1 MADEKRNQLMV
12 AAGNEPLLGAGIE
25 DVAPAKSST
34 FAFLGNVDV
43 MRQVTLILGL
53 AICLAIAVFILLW
66 GSEPEMRPL
75 GQFSTTELV
84 KTLDFLDQKQLEYKV
99 EGNTVLVS
107 AKDYSNIALQLKR
120 EGLAQPELPTGDSLL
135 LKDSGFGVSQRLE
148 GERLK
153 FSREQQLASAIQQY
167 RNITKAT
174 VLLAIPKDNVFA
186 RNERK
191 PSATVVV
198 TLGTSGTLEQEEVDA
213 IVDTVASAVHGLEPS
228 RVTVTDQNG
237 RLLNSGSQ
245 DAASSRARK
254 EFEMQ
259 QKKELEYKQK
269 IDSILA
275 PVLGLGNYTAEVD
288 VSLDFTQEE
297 ETRKRYN
304 PDLPAVRSEVTL
316 EENNMGAGSSGVPGA
331 LSNQPPA
338 ASGIPEQA
346 VGAGGQSQSQS
357 NARSR
362 KEATRNYELDT
373 TVSHVQ
379 RASGGIRR
387 LTVSVGVDYKNVTA
401 EDGKVSREAQS
412 QAELDTIRRL
422 LKGGLGFDVSR
433 GDSLEVVSLPF
444 NRPELDATAA
454 ETSLLDDP
462 RFLSAVRISAS
473 VLVII
478 VLIVSVVRPMLSKL
492 LYPEHKPEGREVDM
506 DASVALDGDDEL
518 SLLASQAEMQE
529 PVFGVRNGQLVLP
542 DLHRDEDL
550 LRAVRALVANEPDLA
565 AQVVKEW
572 VVREMSK

>member
-12 AAGNEPLLGAGIE
+12 AAGSEPLLGAGIE

-43 MRQVTLILGL
+43 MRQITLILGL

-99 EGNTVLVS
+99 EGSTVLVA

-153 FSREQQLASAIQQY
+153 YSREQQLASAIQQY

-198 TLGTSGTLEQEEVDA
+198 TLGTSGALAQEEVDA

-316 EENNMGAGSSGVPGA
+316 EENNMGSGNSGVPGA

-338 ASGIPEQA
+338 ASAIPEQA
-346 VGAGGQSQSQS
+346 TGSASQSQT

-379 RASGGIRR
+379 RAAGGIRR

-401 EDGKVSREAQS
+401 EDGKTTREPQT

-506 DASVALDGDDEL
+506 DASVALEGDDEL

-572 VVREMSK
+572 VLKEMAK

>member
-1 MADEKRNQLMV
+1 MADDKRNQLMV
-12 AAGNEPLLGAGIE
+12 AGGDPLMGAGVD
-25 DVAPAKSST
+25 DVVTTKPSPL
-34 FAFLGNVDV
+34 AFMGNVDIL
-43 MRQVTLILGL
+43 RQVTLILGL

-66 GSEPEMRPL
+66 GKEPEMRPL
-75 GQFSTTELV
+75 GQFTTEELV
-84 KTLDFLDQKQLEYKV
+84 KTLDFLDQKQLNYKV
-99 EGNTVLVS
+99 EGNSVLVT
-107 AKDYSNIALQLKR
+107 ADDYSNIVLQLKR
-120 EGLAQPELPTGDSLL
+120 EGLSQPELPTGDSLL

-153 FSREQQLASAIQQY
+153 YSREQQLARAIEQY
-167 RNITKAT
+167 RNISKAT

-198 TLGTSGTLEQEEVDA
+198 ALGSSGALGQEEVDA

-269 IDSILA
+269 IDAILA
-275 PVLGLGNYTAEVD
+275 PVLGIGNYTAEVD

-297 ETRKRYN
+297 ETRKRFN

-316 EENNMGAGSSGVPGA
+316 EENSMGAAGNTGVPGA

-338 ASGIPEQA
+338 ASNIPEQA
-346 VGAGGQSQSQS
+346 TGAAGQSAA
-357 NARSR
+357 NGRSR

-379 RASGGIRR
+379 RAMGGIRR
-387 LTVSVGVDYKNVTA
+387 LTVSVGVDYKNITA
-401 EDGKVSREAQS
+401 ADGKVTREPQT

-422 LKGGLGFDVSR
+422 LKGGIGFDVSR
-433 GDSLEVVSLPF
+433 GDNLEVVSLSF
-444 NRPELDATAA
+444 NRPDLTSAA
-454 ETSLLDDP
+454 ETPLVEQTWFW
-462 RFLSAVRISAS
+462 RAIRIAAS

-478 VLIVSVVRPMLSKL
+478 VLVVTIVRPMLARL
-492 LYPEHKPEGREVDM
+492 LYPDQKPEGREVDM
-506 DASVALDGDDEL
+506 DSSVALDGDDEL
-518 SLLASQAEMQE
+518 SLLASQADMQE
-529 PVFGVRNGQLVLP
+529 PIFGVRNGQLVLP

-572 VVREMSK
+572 VIKEMAK

>member
-1 MADEKRNQLMV
+1 MADDKRNQLMV
-12 AAGNEPLLGAGIE
+12 AGGDPLMGAGVD
-25 DVAPAKSST
+25 DVVTTKPSPL
-34 FAFLGNVDV
+34 AFMGNVDIL
-43 MRQVTLILGL
+43 RQVTLILGL

-66 GSEPEMRPL
+66 GKEPEMRPL
-75 GQFSTTELV
+75 GQFTTDELV
-84 KTLDFLDQKQLEYKV
+84 KTLDFLDQKQLNYKV
-99 EGNTVLVS
+99 DGNSVLVT
-107 AKDYSNIALQLKR
+107 ADDYSNIVLQLKR

-153 FSREQQLASAIQQY
+153 YSREQQLARAIEQY
-167 RNITKAT
+167 RNISKAT

-198 TLGTSGTLEQEEVDA
+198 ALGSSGALGQEEIDA

-269 IDSILA
+269 IDAILA
-275 PVLGLGNYTAEVD
+275 PVLGIGNYTAEVD

-297 ETRKRYN
+297 ETRKRFN

-316 EENNMGAGSSGVPGA
+316 EENSMGAAGNTGVPGA

-338 ASGIPEQA
+338 ASNIPEQA
-346 VGAGGQSQSQS
+346 TGAAGQSAA
-357 NARSR
+357 NGRSR

-379 RASGGIRR
+379 RAMGGIRR
-387 LTVSVGVDYKNVTA
+387 LTVSVGVDYKNITA
-401 EDGKVSREAQS
+401 ADGKVTREPQS

-422 LKGGLGFDVSR
+422 LKGGIGFDVSR
-433 GDSLEVVSLPF
+433 GDNLEVVSLSF
-444 NRPELDATAA
+444 NRPDLASVA
-454 ETSLLDDP
+454 ETPLVEQSWFW
-462 RFLSAVRISAS
+462 RAIRIAAS

-478 VLIVSVVRPMLSKL
+478 VLVVTIVRPMLARL
-492 LYPEHKPEGREVDM
+492 LYPDQKPEGREVDM
-506 DASVALDGDDEL
+506 DSSVALDGDDDL
-518 SLLASQAEMQE
+518 SLLASQADMQE

-572 VVREMSK
+572 VIKEMAK

>member
-1 MADEKRNQLMV
+1 MMADDKRNELMV
-12 AAGNEPLLGAGIE
+12 AGGEPMLGASL
-25 DVAPAKSST
+25 DDAAAAKPSP
-34 FAFLGNVDV
+34 FAIMGNVDV
-43 MRQVTLILGL
+43 LRQVTLVLGL
-53 AICLAIAVFILLW
+53 AICLAIAVFILMW
-66 GSEPEMRPL
+66 GKEPEMRPL
-75 GQFSTTELV
+75 GQFSTEELV
-84 KTLDFLDQKQLEYKV
+84 KTLDFLDQKQLNYKV
-99 EGNTVLVS
+99 EGNTVLVT
-107 AKDYSNIALQLKR
+107 ADDYSNIVLQLKR
-120 EGLAQPELPTGDSLL
+120 EGMAQPELPSGDALL
-135 LKDSGFGVSQRLE
+135 MKDSGFGVSQRLE

-153 FSREQQLASAIQQY
+153 FSREQQLARAIEQY
-167 RNITKAT
+167 RNISKAT

-198 TLGTSGTLEQEEVDA
+198 TLGGGSLDQEEVDA
-213 IVDTVASAVHGLEPS
+213 VVDTVASAVHGLEPT

-245 DAASSRARK
+245 DAVSSRAHK
-254 EFEMQ
+254 EFEIQ

-275 PVLGLGNYTAEVD
+275 PVLGIGNYTAEVD

-316 EENNMGAGSSGVPGA
+316 EENNMGGGSSGVPGA

-338 ASGIPEQA
+338 ASNIPQQA
-346 VGAGGQSQSQS
+346 TGSAGQSQA

-379 RASGGIRR
+379 RAMGGIRR
-387 LTVSVGVDYKNVTA
+387 LTVSVGVDYKNMTGA
-401 EDGKVSREAQS
+401 DGKVTREPQT

-433 GDSLEVVSLPF
+433 GDNLEVVSLSF
-444 NRPELDATAA
+444 NRPDLTAVA
-454 ETSLLDDP
+454 ETPLVEQTWFW
-462 RFLSAVRISAS
+462 RAIRIAAS

-478 VLIVSVVRPMLSKL
+478 VLVVTIVRPMLARL
-492 LYPEHKPEGREVDM
+492 LYPDQKPEGREVDM
-506 DASVALDGDDEL
+506 DSSVALDGDDEL
-518 SLLASQAEMQE
+518 SLLASHADMQE

-550 LRAVRALVANEPDLA
+550 LRAVRALVANEPDMA

-572 VVREMSK
+572 VIKEMAK

>member
-1 MADEKRNQLMV
+1 MADDKRNQLMV
-12 AAGNEPLLGAGIE
+12 AGGDPLMGAGVD
-25 DVAPAKSST
+25 DVVTTKPSPL
-34 FAFLGNVDV
+34 AFMGNVDIL
-43 MRQVTLILGL
+43 RQVTLILGL

-66 GSEPEMRPL
+66 GKEPEMRPL
-75 GQFSTTELV
+75 GQFTTDELV
-84 KTLDFLDQKQLEYKV
+84 KTLDFLDQKQLNYKV
-99 EGNTVLVS
+99 EGNSVLVT
-107 AKDYSNIALQLKR
+107 ADDYSNIVLQLKR

-153 FSREQQLASAIQQY
+153 YSREQQLARAIEQY
-167 RNITKAT
+167 RNISKAT

-198 TLGTSGTLEQEEVDA
+198 ALGSSGALGQEEIDA

-269 IDSILA
+269 IDAILA
-275 PVLGLGNYTAEVD
+275 PVLGIGNYTAEVD

-297 ETRKRYN
+297 ETRKRFN

-316 EENNMGAGSSGVPGA
+316 EENSMGAAGNTGVPGA

-338 ASGIPEQA
+338 ASNIPEQA
-346 VGAGGQSQSQS
+346 TGAAGQSAA
-357 NARSR
+357 NGRSR

-379 RASGGIRR
+379 RAMGGIRR
-387 LTVSVGVDYKNVTA
+387 LTVSVGVDYKNITA
-401 EDGKVSREAQS
+401 ADGKVTREPQT

-422 LKGGLGFDVSR
+422 LKGGIGFDVSR
-433 GDSLEVVSLPF
+433 GDNLEVVSLSF
-444 NRPELDATAA
+444 NRPDLASVA
-454 ETSLLDDP
+454 ETPLVEQSWFW
-462 RFLSAVRISAS
+462 RAIRIAAS

-478 VLIVSVVRPMLSKL
+478 VLVVTIVRPMLARL
-492 LYPEHKPEGREVDM
+492 LYPDQKPEGREVDM
-506 DASVALDGDDEL
+506 DSSVALDGDDEL
-518 SLLASQAEMQE
+518 SLLASQADMQE
-529 PVFGVRNGQLVLP
+529 PIFGVRNGQLVLP

-572 VVREMSK
+572 VIKEMAK